1 MRNRRESLVFRIV
14 PVTAASGLTLAFA
27 LAAQAGPQN
36 AYVDQPKFSDAAAT
50 PLRDIG
56 IMHRK
61 VDPSLQQAK
70 AAPYSIDQVKECSDA
85 KAEITQLDAVLGPDI
100 DAGAT
105 NTRTKSQ
112 MVKAFAAD
120 AVSGVVKIPFRSVV
134 RIVSGAD
141 RRDRERQDA
150 IMAGMA
156 RRAFLKGVVV
166 GRCQGDGIPYLQVA
180 KAEPKADTPVPATAP
195 APAAVQVASAD
206 PVQTQLDE
214 PAHTRL
220 AANDATPPVQ
230 TEQNTRYRWVE
241 TGPDGQP
248 RDYARPYD
256 QQPAW
261 VRERATYSS
270 AAAHDEDDGYGQVM
284 AADYRPGRR

>member
-1 MRNRRESLVFRIV
+1 MRNRRDSLIFRV
-14 PVTAASGLTLAFA
+14 APWGVASGLSLVCA
-27 LAAQAGPQN
+27 LAAHASPPN
-36 AYVDQPKFSDAAAT
+36 AYVDEPRFSDAAAT

-61 VDPSLQQAK
+61 VAPSLQHAK
-70 AAPYSIDQVKECSDA
+70 AAPYSIEQVKECSDA
-85 KAEITQLDAVLGPDI
+85 RAEITQLDAVLGPDI

-166 GRCQGDGIPYLQVA
+166 GRCQGDGVPYLQVA
-180 KAEPKADTPVPATAP
+180 KAEPKADTPAPIAAP
-195 APAAVQVASAD
+195 APIPVQVARAA
-206 PVQTQLDE
+206 PVQTQAAE
-214 PAHTRL
+214 PVQTRL
-220 AANDATPPVQ
+220 AANDAPPPAQ

-248 RDYARPYD
+248 RGYAQPYP

-261 VRERATYSS
+261 VRERAAYSS
-270 AAAHDEDDGYGQVM
+270 SSAHDEDDGYGQVM

>member
-1 MRNRRESLVFRIV
+1 MRNRRSSLIFRIAPWTV
-14 PVTAASGLTLAFA
+14 ASGLGLVCAA
-27 LAAQAGPQN
+27 SAQAAPPN
-36 AYVDQPKFSDAAAT
+36 AYVDEPRFSDAAAT

-56 IMHRK
+56 IMQRK
-61 VDPSLQQAK
+61 VDPSLQQARQ
-70 AAPYSIDQVKECSDA
+70 APYSVAQVKECSDA
-85 KAEITQLDAVLGPDI
+85 TAEIAQLDAVLGPDI

-105 NTRTKSQ
+105 NTRTKTQ

-166 GRCQGDGIPYLQVA
+166 GRCQGDGVPYLQVA
-180 KAEPKADTPVPATAP
+180 KAEPKADTPVPAAAP
-195 APAAVQVASAD
+195 APATVQVASVAAARSR
-206 PVQTQLDE
+206 PGE
-214 PAHTRL
+214 PAQTRL
-220 AANDATPPVQ
+220 AANDTPPPD
-230 TEQNTRYRWVE
+230 NADPGPRYRWVE
-241 TGPDGQP
+241 TGPDGRP
-248 RDYARPYD
+248 LGYAKPYE

-261 VRERATYSS
+261 VRERAAYSS
-270 AAAHDEDDGYGQVM
+270 SHDEDDGYGQVM